1 MFISKQKTF
10 TTPFRGF
17 PAFLHLT
24 FGLGIPSALHLRFAS
39 FPSITLTELVLWS
52 SIIVGDTTTIRFP
65 FWNNII
71 FIHVVNEYACIC
83 TLKTIGS
90 ELTWH
95 MYTPAS
101 FCCTSFKVRVQVFLS
116 LCLTNILL
124 LLKITWSWIANIAF
138 ESDFIHAT

>member
-1 MFISKQKTF
+1 MHVHNVHIKTKNIYNTFQRFSCFPPPYFWSWHSISTTFKICLVSFDNADRTCALVIYNSRRYNNNKISLLKQ
-10 TTPFRGF
+10 
-17 PAFLHLT
+17 H
-24 FGLGIPSALHLRFAS
+24 
-39 FPSITLTELVLWS
+39 
-52 SIIVGDTTTIRFP
+52 
-65 FWNNII
+65 II

-124 LLKITWSWIANIAF
+124 LLKIT
-138 ESDFIHAT
+138 